1 MRCIF
6 PVFLNPDHLLINYFQ
21 VQVSVMPLESA
32 DKCAKAIVDSAC
44 RGEKYLTEPSW
55 TKVTILWK
63 VFCPEIIDW
72 WNRLLLMTRPGS
84 SHRAVSRAET
94 KAQDS
99 CGFKTPGCILRVS
112 KISLNPHKPR
122 CSDLV
127 HPLANKTRGM
137 GEEN

>member
-1 MRCIF
+1 
-6 PVFLNPDHLLINYFQ
+6 
-21 VQVSVMPLESA
+21 MPLESA

-84 SHRAVSRAET
+84 SHRAAPSKKIFDVARDVKEFFYLDGSLVS
-94 KAQDS
+94 
-99 CGFKTPGCILRVS
+99 
-112 KISLNPHKPR
+112 
-122 CSDLV
+122 
-127 HPLANKTRGM
+127 
-137 GEEN
+137 